1 MKDQIVHFATGHP
14 KKIMWLTLV
23 LTLIAGAMIPRI
35 HIDTDPENMLP
46 PDQRDRVIRDRIK
59 EQFNL
64 YDLIVV
70 GIVNDQTDTG
80 IFNHQSLANLKSL
93 SDQIEAIEGV
103 IDHELMSLASV
114 DNITQE
120 SPGTI
125 RFQWMIPDN
134 RDEQLPPAELEQA
147 TNRLPMFKN
156 TLVSEDGKAAAIYV
170 PIEKKELSHE
180 IAQKIQSII
189 DQLPPGDE
197 YHITGLPVAEDTFGI
212 EMFIQMAISAPMAAV
227 AIFLLMWIF
236 FRSFALITAPM
247 LVAMKRKAGRRAQ

>member
-80 IFNHQSLANLKSL
+80 IFNHQSLAIN
-93 SDQIEAIEGV
+93 
-103 IDHELMSLASV
+103 HETSIASV
-114 DNITQE
+114 IRARFSFRKRYQTRMNI
-120 SPGTI
+120 
-125 RFQWMIPDN
+125 R
-134 RDEQLPPAELEQA
+134 RC
-147 TNRLPMFKN
+147 
-156 TLVSEDGKAAAIYV
+156 LVCK
-170 PIEKKELSHE
+170 
-180 IAQKIQSII
+180 
-189 DQLPPGDE
+189 
-197 YHITGLPVAEDTFGI
+197 
-212 EMFIQMAISAPMAAV
+212 
-227 AIFLLMWIF
+227 
-236 FRSFALITAPM
+236 
-247 LVAMKRKAGRRAQ
+247 

>member
-46 PDQRDRVIRDRIK
+46 PDQRDRVIHDRIK

-103 IDHELMSLASV
+103 VDHELMSLASV

-125 RFQWMIPDN
+125 RFQWMIPD
-134 RDEQLPPAELEQA
+134 
-147 TNRLPMFKN
+147 
-156 TLVSEDGKAAAIYV
+156 
-170 PIEKKELSHE
+170 LSL
-180 IAQKIQSII
+180 I
-189 DQLPPGDE
+189 
-197 YHITGLPVAEDTFGI
+197 HI
-212 EMFIQMAISAPMAAV
+212 
-227 AIFLLMWIF
+227 
-236 FRSFALITAPM
+236 
-247 LVAMKRKAGRRAQ
+247 